1 MKFWKNIIRAW
12 FTLASLASFLVGWSV
27 LAHAPKPNQFNPA
40 DLPPLPRLDP
50 VPSLGDVMLPAQSF
64 NLIQPSRRAFSLR
77 SGGS

>member
-50 VPSLGDVMLPAQSF
+50 VPTLGDVMSSAQSF
-64 NLIQPSRRAFSLR
+64 SLVRPSRAFALR